1 MALLIPSLLS
11 WRPGRYLRN
20 SGLLFGWLSL
30 RALAQAAMVV
40 VLSRLLGATDYGRFV
55 TIVAVAS
62 FLIPFAGLGL
72 SGLLLRDGAR
82 NPAAIDRMLGQA
94 LRVWLHSTMIC
105 SAIALGLAWIML
117 PRDVPWRAASVLIVV
132 EVASTSLTDLLARS
146 EQARHRISQY
156 GAINAGL
163 PLTRLLA
170 LAIYAGMMEPTL
182 NGWLWAYTV
191 AGIAYAATTC
201 ARLQPNTHADA
212 SAPGLSI
219 HEGLPFAAAALALR
233 LQAEFNKPL
242 LARVGFDQA
251 AYMGIAQRATDLL
264 NLPLMAMQEALW
276 PRLYADNEGH
286 ARLRRASLALV
297 SLGILT
303 GIALW
308 LCAGLV
314 PRLLGKD
321 FAPAI
326 SAIRWLAWLPT
337 LQLLRG
343 FSNFRVVAAHRT
355 NIVGISYVVG
365 VLAAL
370 GLMAVLIPPFGLKG
384 AVVAAYLSEAVVI
397 ATQQSMLF
405 ASNRRSKEPRT
416 RSYDN

>member
-1 MALLIPSLLS
+1 MALLTLPTIS

-20 SGLLFGWLSL
+20 SGQLFCWLSL

-40 VLSRLLGATDYGRFV
+40 ALSRLLGATGYGRFV

-62 FLIPFAGLGL
+62 FVIPFAGLGL

-82 NPAAIDRMLGQA
+82 DPSAIDRLLAQA
-94 LRVWLHSTMIC
+94 LRVWFRSSVVC
-105 SAIALGLAWIML
+105 AAVALGLAWIML
-117 PRDVPWRAASVLIVV
+117 PKDVPWRAASVLVVV
-132 EVASTSLTDLLARS
+132 EVASASLTDLLARS

-163 PLTRLLA
+163 PLARLLA
-170 LAIYAGMMEPTL
+170 LAIYAWVIEPTL
-182 NGWLWAYTV
+182 DGWLWVY
-191 AGIAYAATTC
+191 AGAGVAYAATMY
-201 ARLQPNTHADA
+201 ARLQSNTHANAHA
-212 SAPGLSI
+212 SSLSI
-219 HEGLPFAAAALALR
+219 REGLPFATAALALR
-233 LQAEFNKPL
+233 LQVEFNKPL

-251 AYMGIAQRATDLL
+251 GYMGVAQRATDLL
-264 NLPLMAMQEALW
+264 SLPLMAMQEALW
-276 PRLYADNEGH
+276 PRLYANSEGH
-286 ARLRRASLALV
+286 ARLRKVSLALV
-297 SLGILT
+297 SLSLLIGA
-303 GIALW
+303 ALW

-314 PRLLGKD
+314 PWLLGKD

-326 SAIRWLAWLPT
+326 SVIRWLAWLPT

-343 FSNFRVVAAHRT
+343 FSNFRVVAAHHT

-365 VLAAL
+365 ALAAL

-384 AVVAAYLSEAVVI
+384 AVAAAYLSETAII

-405 ASNRRSKEPRT
+405 ASNRHPKKPRT
-416 RSYDN
+416 QSNGN